1 MHQESN
7 YMLPINIFYD
17 LFTQFLSPVYNN
29 KTMKKTL
36 AHDMYTS
43 QECGK
48 NKKKLPLNL
57 PVVQVMNLIW

>member
-29 KTMKKTL
+29 KTIKKTL
-36 AHDMYTS
+36 AYDMYTS
-43 QECGK
+43 QRMWQK
-48 NKKKLPLNL
+48 
-57 PVVQVMNLIW
+57 